1 MVHNTCEKNRDF
13 EIKSLKDT
21 HPTIA
26 EFHYLVICIQERLM
40 FCSLVCWGFLFCFSL
55 YFVANEEWSGRGL
68 LDKV

>member
-1 MVHNTCEKNRDF
+1 MVHNTYEKNRDF

-40 FCSLVCWGFLFCFSL
+40 FCSLVCWGVLFCFSL